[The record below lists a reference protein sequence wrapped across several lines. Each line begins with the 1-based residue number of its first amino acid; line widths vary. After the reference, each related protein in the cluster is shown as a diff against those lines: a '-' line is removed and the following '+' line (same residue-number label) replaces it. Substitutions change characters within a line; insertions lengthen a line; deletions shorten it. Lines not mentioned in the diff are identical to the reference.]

1 MAGQQARALRGR
13 RHVWIKN
20 ENNAM
25 ATKKKL
31 ELPEVNFS
39 DYGDTRYL
47 HLGTP
52 WVQGSM
58 NIEKPFDIDLEYV
71 QRMMAWLLFV
81 DIDQVNKLHAMQLG
95 LGAAS
100 LTKFTFKHLR
110 MKTTAIELNP
120 QVVAACRLWFKLPA
134 DSAKLQVVLG
144 DAAEVAKHD
153 HWRGQVDALQVDL
166 YDHEAACPVLDSA
179 EFYADCRQLLT
190 DDGCM
195 TVNLFGRSASY
206 AQSLAKMAHAFGEDA
221 LWAFK
226 PTREGNTVVLAQR
239 SPTHP
244 KRAVLMAR
252 AEAIQARWPLPATKW
267 LRVFKPF
274 NA

>member
-1 MAGQQARALRGR
+1 MA
-13 RHVWIKN
+13 KKP
-20 ENNAM
+20 
-25 ATKKKL
+25 ATAT
-31 ELPEVNFS
+31 LPEVNFS

-58 NIEKPFDIDLEYV
+58 KLDAPYDIDLEYV

-81 DIDQVNKLHAMQLG
+81 DATSVTRRHAMQLG

-100 LTKFTFKHLR
+100 LTKFCHRKLR

-134 DSAKLQVVLG
+134 DDARLSVVLG
-144 DAAEVAKHD
+144 DAAEVAAHEY
-153 HWRGQVDALQVDL
+153 WRGEIDALQVDL
-166 YDHEAACPVLDSA
+166 YDHEAAAPVLDSEA
-179 EFYADCRQLLT
+179 FYADCRRLLT

-195 TVNLFGRSASY
+195 TVNLFGRSSSY
-206 AQSLAKMAHAFGEDA
+206 EKSLKKIAAAFGEGA
-221 LWAFK
+221 VWAFK

-239 SPTHP
+239 TPSLP
-244 KRAVLMAR
+244 KRPWLVQQ
-252 AEAIQARWPLPATKW
+252 AETIQTRWGLPAPKW
-267 LRVFKPF
+267 LRVFKPIS
-274 NA
+274 